1 MQGSNEEAKSNEIL
15 KLQKM
20 LESLSLELDAAKLAA
35 INECNKNAV
44 LQNQMELLAKEKYA
58 FERETVATVELKKEN
73 AFLKVSCA
81 IDLSGNMISLVF
93 RYVLSSVMILGNTI
107 FWYYHQPQTRL
118 DS

>member
-1 MQGSNEEAKSNEIL
+1 MILYSPVVSFSYRSVLWIQASNEEAKSNEIL

-44 LQNQMELLAKEKYA
+44 LQNQMELLAKEKSA
-58 FERETVATVELKKEN
+58 FEREIVAVVELKKEN

-81 IDLSGNMISLVF
+81 IDLSGNMVLFVF
-93 RYVLSSVMILGNTI
+93 MFSTKKTV
-107 FWYYHQPQTRL
+107 
-118 DS
+118 